1 MLDQEVQNYMYI
13 QKISYIWAINLILF
27 ATVVFLGIEQA
38 GKGAEISN
46 LENKIELLVTEK
58 RDLSEGI
65 FDSGSDTKI
74 DKQSEELGFAKP
86 TNIYYL
92 KTEEVFA
99 QR

>member
-1 MLDQEVQNYMYI
+1 MYI

-58 RDLSEGI
+58 RDLSEEI

-74 DKQSEELGFAKP
+74 DKQSEELGFVKP
-86 TNIYYL
+86 TDVYYL

-99 QR
+99 QRWDSATLWG

>member
-1 MLDQEVQNYMYI
+1 MYI

-86 TNIYYL
+86 ANVYYL